1 VRGFARQLISAFTV
15 GVVMSVVMSVACSS
29 AAASSVNY
37 GDISHKNLKDLG
49 QASTGTKLP
58 LEIGMIANQ
67 SGIAGA
73 VKSASNPTS
82 SSYGKYLS
90 ISSVASKYGASSSRR
105 NAVTGAF
112 KKYNASATVDVFH
125 LRVVTTITIGTAQ
138 KMFGQHWHDYLD
150 NSTGAKTALPVNT
163 PKLPSGLSG
172 NVDTVAGLGHVIS
185 SGSSGGPSATLAPMV
200 APPVYDGGTPTRTG
214 TISPGCASSTFPSS
228 VFSSAGLF
236 PNQIDT
242 AYGISALQGAGL
254 RGQGI
259 NLAILGE
266 APTPTNDV
274 TTYRNCFGF
283 QGTSLKI
290 HNAGSIKPILESSL
304 DAMTVAMVA
313 PKLNRLDLWV
323 KQLGQNNPQG
333 AIELLASPIQAT
345 TNGTPLP
352 NVISISYG
360 ACEASVKPYSAAR
373 TLFDRE
379 AAAIDALGI
388 TIAVAAGD
396 SGSSTCAHGVKQ
408 SQLTSYDEQK
418 SASWPAVS
426 PWVLAVGGTNLSLT
440 PGNTIASSGVWNDE
454 EFPPPYKTDAGG
466 GGGVS
471 TTEKRPW
478 WQTAS
483 QSGNRPVPDVA
494 AFADAAPGY
503 TIICSSGV
511 QSCPSTPSPTITYVG
526 GTSAST
532 PLVAS
537 MIALWDQF
545 AKQAKWPKPGF
556 IPPMLYYIAKH
567 APTSFLDITTGTN
580 SVFSSVSCC
589 KAGPGYDEAT
599 GLGSP
604 IANLIPPQLHH

>member
-1 VRGFARQLISAFTV
+1 MAGFARPLTLALMV
-15 GVVMSVVMSVACSS
+15 CVALGVACGT
-29 AAASSVNY
+29 AAAAKVNY
-37 GDISHKNLKDLG
+37 GDISHKNLKDQG

-58 LEIGMIANQ
+58 LEIGLIANQ
-67 SGIAGA
+67 SGIASA
-73 VKSASNPTS
+73 VKAASNPTS

-90 ISSVASKYGASSSRR
+90 ISSLQSKYGASKSRR

-112 KKYNASATVDVFH
+112 KKYNTKATVDVFH
-125 LRVVTTITIGTAQ
+125 LRVVATITIGTAQ
-138 KMFGQHWHDYLD
+138 KMFGTKWHVYL
-150 NSTGAKTALPVNT
+150 NKSTGARSALPVNT

-185 SGSSGGPSATLAPMV
+185 SGSSGAAATLVPMLQP
-200 APPVYDGGTPTRTG
+200 AIYDGGTPTRTG
-214 TISPGCASSTFPSS
+214 TISPGCATGTFPSS
-228 VFSSAGLF
+228 VFSSEGLF

-242 AYGISALQGAGL
+242 AYGISAMQAAGYQ
-254 RGQGI
+254 GQGI

-274 TTYRNCFGF
+274 STFRNCFGF

-290 HNAGSIKPILESSL
+290 HNAGNIKPILESSL

-313 PKLNRLDLWV
+313 PKLGRLDLWV
-323 KQLGQNNPQG
+323 KQLGQDNPQG

-345 TNGTPLP
+345 KNGTPLP

-379 AAAIDALGI
+379 AKAIDALGI
-388 TIAVAAGD
+388 TIVVAAGD
-396 SGSSTCAHGVKQ
+396 SGSSACAHGVKP

-426 PWVLAVGGTNLSLT
+426 PWVLAVGGTNISLT
-440 PGNTIASSGVWNDE
+440 PSNTIASSGVWNDT
-454 EFPPPYKTDAGG
+454 EFPAPYDTIAGG

-483 QSGNRPVPDVA
+483 QSDNRPVPDVA
-494 AFADAAPGY
+494 AFADAEPGY
-503 TIICSSGV
+503 TIVCSSGV
-511 QSCPSTPSPTITYVG
+511 QSCPPTSTQTLTYVG

-532 PLVAS
+532 PLVAG
-537 MIALWDQF
+537 MIALWDQY
-545 AKQAKWPKPGF
+545 AKQEKWPKPGF
-556 IPPMLYYIAKH
+556 IAPMLYYIAKH
-567 APTSFLDITTGTN
+567 SPTSFLDITTGTN

-589 KAGPGYDEAT
+589 TAGPGYDEAT

-604 IANLIPPQLHH
+604 IANLIAGQLHH

>member
-1 VRGFARQLISAFTV
+1 VDGVIRHLASAIAFCL
-15 GVVMSVVMSVACSS
+15 VVSITGGT

-49 QASTGTKLP
+49 SASTGTKLP

-67 SGIAGA
+67 SGIANA

-90 ISSVASKYGASSSRR
+90 ISSLQSKYGASSQRR

-112 KKYNASATVDVFH
+112 HKYNVKATIDVFH
-125 LRVVTTITIGTAQ
+125 LRAVTTITIGTAQ
-138 KMFGQHWHDYLD
+138 KMFGTHWHVYLD
-150 NSTGAKTALPVNT
+150 SSTGARSALPVNT

-172 NVDTVAGLGHVIS
+172 NVDTVAGLRHVIS
-185 SGSSGGPSATLAPMV
+185 SGSSATDV
-200 APPVYDGGTPTRTG
+200 PPVTLTPMAQQAVYAGGTPTRTG
-214 TISPGCASSTFPSS
+214 SISPGCATSTFPGS
-228 VFSSAGLF
+228 VFSTAGLF
-236 PNQIDT
+236 PNEIDT
-242 AYGISALQGAGL
+242 AYGIIALQAQGF

-259 NLAILGE
+259 NVAILGE
-266 APTPTNDV
+266 APTQTSDV
-274 TTYRNCFGF
+274 TTFRNCFGF

-304 DAMTVAMVA
+304 DAMAVAMVA

-323 KQLGQNNPQG
+323 RQLSQDNPQG
-333 AIELLASPIQAT
+333 AIELLAAPIQAT

-360 ACEASVKPYSAAR
+360 VCEATAKPYSAER

-379 AAAIDALGI
+379 AAAIAAVGI
-388 TIAVAAGD
+388 TTLVAAGD
-396 SGSSTCAHGVKQ
+396 SGSSACAHGVKQ
-408 SQLTSYDEQK
+408 SQLTSYDKQK

-440 PGNTIASSGVWNDE
+440 PSNTIASSGVWNDLA
-454 EFPPPYKTDAGG
+454 FPPPYQAIAAG

-471 TTEKRPW
+471 STEKRPW

-483 QSGNRPVPDVA
+483 QTSNRALPDA
-494 AFADAAPGY
+494 AVFADAAPGY
-503 TIICSSGV
+503 TIVCSSKV
-511 QSCPSTPSPTITYVG
+511 QGCPATPAQTITYVG
-526 GTSAST
+526 GTSGAT
-532 PLVAS
+532 PLVAG

-545 AKQAKWPKPGF
+545 AKQQKWPKPGF
-556 IPPMLYYIAKH
+556 VPPMLYYIAKH
-567 APTSFLDITTGTN
+567 QPSSLLDITTGTN

-589 KAGPGYDEAT
+589 KAGPGYDQAT

-604 IANLIPPQLHH
+604 FANLIAQRLHR

>member
-1 VRGFARQLISAFTV
+1 L
-15 GVVMSVVMSVACSS
+15 
-29 AAASSVNY
+29 
-37 GDISHKNLKDLG
+37 
-49 QASTGTKLP
+49 
-58 LEIGMIANQ
+58 
-67 SGIAGA
+67 
-73 VKSASNPTS
+73 
-82 SSYGKYLS
+82 
-90 ISSVASKYGASSSRR
+90 
-105 NAVTGAF
+105 
-112 KKYNASATVDVFH
+112 
-125 LRVVTTITIGTAQ
+125 
-138 KMFGQHWHDYLD
+138 
-150 NSTGAKTALPVNT
+150 
-163 PKLPSGLSG
+163 
-172 NVDTVAGLGHVIS
+172 
-185 SGSSGGPSATLAPMV
+185 
-200 APPVYDGGTPTRTG
+200 
-214 TISPGCASSTFPSS
+214 
-228 VFSSAGLF
+228 GLF
-236 PNQIDT
+236 PNQTDA
-242 AYGISALQGAGL
+242 AYSINALQVAGL
-254 RGQGI
+254 QGQGI

-274 TTYRNCFGF
+274 TTFRNCFGF

-323 KQLGQNNPQG
+323 KQLGQDNPQG

-360 ACEASVKPYSAAR
+360 VCEATVKPASAAR

-388 TIAVAAGD
+388 TIVVAAGD
-396 SGSSTCAHGVKQ
+396 SGSSSCAHGVKQ
-408 SQLTSYDEQK
+408 SQLTSYDKQK

-440 PGNTIASSGVWNDE
+440 PSNTIASSGVWNDE
-454 EFPPPYKTDAGG
+454 EFPPPYQTIAAG

-483 QSGNRPVPDVA
+483 QSTNRPVPDVA

-503 TIICSSGV
+503 VIICSSGV
-511 QSCPSTPSPTITYVG
+511 QSCPASSAQTITYVG

-532 PLVAS
+532 PLVAG

-545 AKQAKWPKPGF
+545 AKQQKWPKPGF

-567 APTSFLDITTGTN
+567 ATTSFLDISTGTN

-589 KAGPGYDEAT
+589 KAGSGYDEAT

-604 IANLIPPQLHH
+604 IANLVAAQLHH

>member
-1 VRGFARQLISAFTV
+1 MLRFARHLVPAFAV
-15 GVVMSVVMSVACSS
+15 WLVLGVVCATAS
-29 AAASSVNY
+29 ASSVNF

-49 QASTGTKLP
+49 RASTGTKLP

-67 SGIAGA
+67 SGISSA

-82 SSYGKYLS
+82 SSFGTYLS
-90 ISSVASKYGASSSRR
+90 ISSLQSKYGASSRR
-105 NAVTGAF
+105 RKAVIGAF
-112 KKYNASATVDVFH
+112 GKYNSKATVDVFH

-138 KMFGQHWHDYLD
+138 KMFGTNWHVYV
-150 NSTGAKTALPVNT
+150 NSSTGARSALPVHT

-172 NVDTVAGLGHVIS
+172 NVDTIAGLGHVIR
-185 SGSSGGPSATLAPMV
+185 SGSSGAANVPSATLAPV
-200 APPVYDGGTPTRTG
+200 VQPAIYGGGTPTHTG
-214 TISPGCASSTFPSS
+214 TISAGCATSMFPAA

-242 AYGISALQGAGL
+242 AYGISALQTAGFQ
-254 RGQGI
+254 GQGV

-266 APTPTNDV
+266 APTPTSDV
-274 TTYRNCFGF
+274 STFRNCFGF

-323 KQLGQNNPQG
+323 KQLGQDNPQG

-345 TNGTPLP
+345 MNGTPLP

-360 ACEASVKPYSAAR
+360 VCEATAKPASAAR

-379 AAAIDALGI
+379 AAAIAALGI
-388 TIAVAAGD
+388 TIVVAAGD
-396 SGSSTCAHGVKQ
+396 SGSSACAHGVKQ
-408 SQLTSYDEQK
+408 SQLTSFDEQK

-426 PWVLAVGGTNLSLT
+426 PWALAVGGTNLSLA
-440 PGNTIASSGVWNDE
+440 PSNAIASSGVWNDE
-454 EFPPPYKTDAGG
+454 EFPSPYRTTAGG

-471 TTEKRPW
+471 STEKRPW
-478 WQTAS
+478 WLTAS
-483 QSGNRPVPDVA
+483 QSANRPVPDVA
-494 AFADAAPGY
+494 AFADPAPGY
-503 TIICSSGV
+503 AIICSSGV
-511 QSCPSTPSPTITYVG
+511 QGCPQTSAQTITYVG
-526 GTSAST
+526 GTSAAT
-532 PLVAS
+532 PLVAG
-537 MIALWDQF
+537 MIALWDQV
-545 AKQAKWPKPGF
+545 AKQEKLPKPGF
-556 IPPMLYYIAKH
+556 ISPMLYYIAKH

-580 SVFSSVSCC
+580 SLFSNVSCC
-589 KAGPGYDEAT
+589 DAGPGYDQAT

-604 IANLIPPQLHH
+604 NAQQIAGQLHH

>member
-1 VRGFARQLISAFTV
+1 MPGFTRQLTSACAV
-15 GVVMSVVMSVACSS
+15 GLVLSVACAT
-29 AAASSVNY
+29 AAASVNY
-37 GDISHKNLKDLG
+37 GDISHKNLKDQG
-49 QASTGTKLP
+49 QAGTGTKLP

-67 SGIAGA
+67 SGIASA

-82 SSYGKYLS
+82 SSYGKYIS
-90 ISSVASKYGASSSRR
+90 ISTLQSKYGASSSRR

-112 KKYNASATVDVFH
+112 KKYNDTATVDVFH

-138 KMFGQHWHDYLD
+138 KMFGTKWHVYL
-150 NSTGAKTALPVNT
+150 NSSTGARSALPVNT

-185 SGSSGGPSATLAPMV
+185 SGSSGAPNAPAV
-200 APPVYDGGTPTRTG
+200 PPPVYGGGTPTRTG
-214 TISPGCASSTFPSS
+214 TISAGCAASMFPSS
-228 VFSSAGLF
+228 VFSSLGLF

-242 AYGISALQGAGL
+242 AYGISTLQATGFWGE
-254 RGQGI
+254 GV

-333 AIELLASPIQAT
+333 VIELLASPIQAT

-360 ACEASVKPYSAAR
+360 VCEAAAKPYSAAR

-388 TIAVAAGD
+388 TIVVAAGD
-396 SGSSTCAHGVKQ
+396 SGSSTCAHGVKK
-408 SQLTSYDEQK
+408 SQLNSYDEQK

-440 PGNTIASSGVWNDE
+440 PANAIASSGVWNDT
-454 EFPPPYKTDAGG
+454 EFLPPYQTIAGG

-483 QSGNRPVPDVA
+483 TSDNRPVPDVA

-503 TIICSSGV
+503 TIVCSSGV
-511 QSCPSTPSPTITYVG
+511 QSCPSTPSPTLTYVG

-532 PLVAS
+532 PLVAG
-537 MIALWDQF
+537 MIALWDQV
-545 AKQAKWPKPGF
+545 AKQEKWPKPGF
-556 IPPMLYYIAKH
+556 IAPMLYYIAKH
-567 APTSFLDITTGTN
+567 APTSLLDITTGSNT
-580 SVFSSVSCC
+580 VFSSVSCC
-589 KAGPGYDEAT
+589 KAGTGYDEAT

-604 IANLIPPQLHH
+604 IANLIAAQLHH

>member
-1 VRGFARQLISAFTV
+1 MLRLARHLVLAFAVWLALSV
-15 GVVMSVVMSVACSS
+15 GCAVA
-29 AAASSVNY
+29 AAASVNF

-49 QASTGTKLP
+49 PAATGTKLP

-67 SGIAGA
+67 SGIASA

-82 SSYGKYLS
+82 SGFGKYLS
-90 ISSVASKYGASSSRR
+90 ISSLQSKYGASSSRR
-105 NAVTGAF
+105 KAVVGAF
-112 KKYNASATVDVFH
+112 NKYNTKATVDVFH

-138 KMFGQHWHDYLD
+138 KMFGTSWHVYRN
-150 NSTGAKTALPVNT
+150 NSTGARSALPVHT

-185 SGSSGGPSATLAPMV
+185 SGSSAAANAGSARLTPMV
-200 APPVYDGGTPTRTG
+200 QPAIYGGGTPTRTG
-214 TISPGCASSTFPSS
+214 TISAGCTTSMFPGA

-242 AYGISALQGAGL
+242 AYGISALQAAGVQ
-254 RGQGI
+254 GQGI

-274 TTYRNCFGF
+274 STFRNCFGF
-283 QGTSLKI
+283 QGSSLKI

-323 KQLGQNNPQG
+323 KQLGQDNPQG
-333 AIELLASPIQAT
+333 VIELLAAPVQAT

-360 ACEASVKPYSAAR
+360 VCEATAKPASAAR

-388 TIAVAAGD
+388 TIVVAAGD
-396 SGSSTCAHGVKQ
+396 SGSSACAHGVKQ

-426 PWVLAVGGTNLSLT
+426 PWVLAVGGTNLSLA
-440 PGNTIASSGVWNDE
+440 PSNAIVSSGVWNDE
-454 EFPPPYKTDAGG
+454 VFPAPYDTIAGG

-483 QSGNRPVPDVA
+483 QSANRPLPDVA
-494 AFADAAPGY
+494 AFADPAPGY

-511 QSCPSTPSPTITYVG
+511 QDCPPSSGQTIAYVG
-526 GTSAST
+526 GTSAAT
-532 PLVAS
+532 PLVAG
-537 MIALWDQF
+537 MIALWNQV
-545 AKQAKWPKPGF
+545 AKQQHWPKPGF

-567 APTSFLDITTGTN
+567 GPSAFLDIATGTN
-580 SVFSSVSCC
+580 SVFSNVSCC
-589 KAGPGYDEAT
+589 EAGPGYDEAT

-604 IANLIPPQLHH
+604 SASVIAGQLHH

>member
-1 VRGFARQLISAFTV
+1 VPAFTRHVISAFTV
-15 GVVMSVVMSVACSS
+15 WVVLSVACGT
-29 AAASSVNY
+29 AAAASVNY

-67 SGIAGA
+67 SGIASA

-90 ISSVASKYGASSSRR
+90 ISSLRSKYGASSSRR

-112 KKYNASATVDVFH
+112 NKYNVTATVDVFH
-125 LRVVTTITIGTAQ
+125 LRLVATITIGTAQ
-138 KMFGQHWHDYLD
+138 KMFGTSWHVYLD
-150 NSTGAKTALPVNT
+150 NSTGARTALPVHT

-185 SGSSGGPSATLAPMV
+185 SGSSAAADGPSATLLPMV
-200 APPVYDGGTPTRTG
+200 QPPTYDGGTPTRTG
-214 TISPGCASSTFPSS
+214 TISPGCATSTFPSS
-228 VFSSAGLF
+228 VFSTAGLF

-242 AYGISALQGAGL
+242 AYWISALQAAGL
-254 RGQGI
+254 QGAGI

-333 AIELLASPIQAT
+333 AIDLLAAPIQAT
-345 TNGTPLP
+345 TNGIPLP

-360 ACEASVKPYSAAR
+360 ACEAAVKPYSAAR

-388 TIAVAAGD
+388 TIVVAAGD
-396 SGSSTCAHGVKQ
+396 SGSSTCAHGVNP
-408 SQLTSYDEQK
+408 SRLTSYDEQQ

-426 PWVLAVGGTNLSLT
+426 PWVLAVGGTNISLT
-440 PGNTIASSGVWNDE
+440 PSNTIAFSGVWNDT
-454 EFPPPYKTDAGG
+454 EFLAPYETIAGG

-483 QSGNRPVPDVA
+483 QSANRPLPDVA
-494 AFADAAPGY
+494 AFADPAPGY
-503 TIICSSGV
+503 AIVCSSGV
-511 QSCPSTPSPTITYVG
+511 QSCPPTSGQTIAYVG
-526 GTSAST
+526 GTSAAT
-532 PLVAS
+532 PLVAG

-545 AKQAKWPKPGF
+545 AKQEKWPKPGF
-556 IPPMLYYIAKH
+556 IAPMLYYIANH

-580 SVFSSVSCC
+580 SVFSNLSCC
-589 KAGPGYDEAT
+589 QAGPGYDEAT

-604 IANLIPPQLHH
+604 IANLIAAQLKH

>member
-1 VRGFARQLISAFTV
+1 VAGFSRHLISAFTV
-15 GVVMSVVMSVACSS
+15 WVVLSVACGT
-29 AAASSVNY
+29 AAAASVNY

-67 SGIAGA
+67 SGIASA

-90 ISSVASKYGASSSRR
+90 ISSLASKYGASSSRR

-112 KKYNASATVDVFH
+112 KKYNVTATVDVFH
-125 LRVVTTITIGTAQ
+125 LRVVATISIGTAQ
-138 KMFGQHWHDYLD
+138 KMFGTSWHVYLD
-150 NSTGAKTALPVNT
+150 KSTGAKTALPVNT

-185 SGSSGGPSATLAPMV
+185 SGGSAAADVPSATPVPMV
-200 APPVYDGGTPTRTG
+200 QPPIYDGGTPTRTG
-214 TISPGCASSTFPSS
+214 TISPGCATSMFPSS
-228 VFSSAGLF
+228 VGSTAGLF

-242 AYGISALQGAGL
+242 AYGISALQAAGF
-254 RGQGI
+254 RGGGV
-259 NLAILGE
+259 NVAILGE

-290 HNAGSIKPILESSL
+290 HNAGSIKPILETSL

-313 PKLNRLDLWV
+313 PNLNRLDLWV

-333 AIELLASPIQAT
+333 AIELLAAPIQAT

-360 ACEASVKPYSAAR
+360 ACEAAVKPYSAAR

-388 TIAVAAGD
+388 TIVVAAGD
-396 SGSSTCAHGVKQ
+396 SGSSACAHGVNP
-408 SQLTSYDEQK
+408 SQLTSYDEQQ

-426 PWVLAVGGTNLSLT
+426 PWVLAVGGTNISLT
-440 PGNTIASSGVWNDE
+440 QSNTIASSGAWNDT
-454 EFPPPYKTDAGG
+454 EFPAPYETIAGG

-483 QSGNRPVPDVA
+483 QSGNRPLPDVA
-494 AFADAAPGY
+494 AFADPAPGY
-503 TIICSSGV
+503 TIVCSSGV
-511 QSCPSTPSPTITYVG
+511 QSCPPTSGQTIAYVG
-526 GTSAST
+526 GTSAAT
-532 PLVAS
+532 PLVAG
-537 MIALWDQF
+537 MIALWDQV
-545 AKQAKWPKPGF
+545 AKQEKFPKPGF
-556 IPPMLYYIAKH
+556 IAPMLYYIAKH

-580 SVFSSVSCC
+580 SVFSSISCC
-589 KAGPGYDEAT
+589 NAGPGYDEAT

-604 IANLIPPQLHH
+604 IANLIAAQLHH

>member
-1 VRGFARQLISAFTV
+1 
-15 GVVMSVVMSVACSS
+15 
-29 AAASSVNY
+29 
-37 GDISHKNLKDLG
+37 
-49 QASTGTKLP
+49 
-58 LEIGMIANQ
+58 MIANQ
-67 SGIAGA
+67 SGISSA

-90 ISSVASKYGASSSRR
+90 ISSLQSKYGASSSRR

-112 KKYNASATVDVFH
+112 KKYNAKATVDVFH

-138 KMFGQHWHDYLD
+138 KMFGTNWHVYAQQIDWRAVGAAGQHPEAPFRVERKRRHDRR
-150 NSTGAKTALPVNT
+150 P
-163 PKLPSGLSG
+163 
-172 NVDTVAGLGHVIS
+172 GHVIS
-185 SGSSGGPSATLAPMV
+185 SGSSGAGDVPSATLMPMV
-200 APPVYDGGTPTRTG
+200 QPAIYDGGTPTRTG
-214 TISPGCASSTFPSS
+214 TISPGCATSTFPSS
-228 VFSSAGLF
+228 VFSSEGLF

-242 AYGISALQGAGL
+242 AYGISAMQAAGFQ
-254 RGQGI
+254 GQGI

-274 TTYRNCFGF
+274 TTFRNCFGF

-323 KQLGQNNPQG
+323 KQLGQDNPQG
-333 AIELLASPIQAT
+333 VIELLASPIQAT

-360 ACEASVKPYSAAR
+360 VCEATVKPSSAAR

-388 TIAVAAGD
+388 TIVVAAGD
-396 SGSSTCAHGVKQ
+396 SGSSACAHGVKQ

-426 PWVLAVGGTNLSLT
+426 PWVLAVGGTNISLT
-440 PGNTIASSGVWNDE
+440 PSNAIASSGVWNDE
-454 EFPPPYKTDAGG
+454 EFPSPYQTIAGG

-483 QSGNRPVPDVA
+483 QSANRPVPDVA
-494 AFADAAPGY
+494 AFADPAPGY
-503 TIICSSGV
+503 TIVCSSGV
-511 QSCPSTPSPTITYVG
+511 KGCPSTQRKRSPT
-526 GTSAST
+526 SE
-532 PLVAS
+532 
-537 MIALWDQF
+537 
-545 AKQAKWPKPGF
+545 
-556 IPPMLYYIAKH
+556 
-567 APTSFLDITTGTN
+567 APAPRRRWSRG
-580 SVFSSVSCC
+580 
-589 KAGPGYDEAT
+589 
-599 GLGSP
+599 
-604 IANLIPPQLHH
+604 

>member
-1 VRGFARQLISAFTV
+1 MPEFARHVISALTV
-15 GVVMSVVMSVACSS
+15 WVVLGVACGT

-37 GDISHKNLKDLG
+37 GDISHKNLKDQG
-49 QASTGTKLP
+49 QASTSTKLP
-58 LEIGMIANQ
+58 LEIGLIANQ
-67 SGIAGA
+67 SGIASA
-73 VKSASNPTS
+73 VKSASNPSS

-90 ISSVASKYGASSSRR
+90 ISSLQSKYGASSSRR

-112 KKYNASATVDVFH
+112 KKYNTTATIDVFH
-125 LRVVTTITIGTAQ
+125 LRGVATITIRTAQ
-138 KMFGQHWHDYLD
+138 KMFGTSWHIYLN
-150 NSTGAKTALPVNT
+150 NSTGAKTALPVKT

-185 SGSSGGPSATLAPMV
+185 SGSPGAPDAPSATSVPIV
-200 APPVYDGGTPTRTG
+200 QPPIYDGGTPSRTG

-228 VFSSAGLF
+228 VLSSEGLF

-242 AYGISALQGAGL
+242 AYGISAMQAAGFQ
-254 RGQGI
+254 GQGI

-266 APTPTNDV
+266 APTPTGDV
-274 TTYRNCFGF
+274 TTFRSCFGF

-290 HNAGSIKPILESSL
+290 HNAGSIRPILESSL

-313 PKLNRLDLWV
+313 PRLNRLDLWV
-323 KQLGQNNPQG
+323 KQLGQKNPQG
-333 AIELLASPIQAT
+333 AIELLAAPIQAT

-388 TIAVAAGD
+388 TIVVAAGD
-396 SGSSTCAHGVKQ
+396 SGSSACAHGVKQ
-408 SQLTSYDEQK
+408 SQLTDYDEQQ

-426 PWVLAVGGTNLSLT
+426 PWVLAVGGTNISLT
-440 PGNTIASSGVWNDE
+440 PGNTIAASGVWNDTE
-454 EFPPPYKTDAGG
+454 YPAPYHTIAGG

-483 QSGNRPVPDVA
+483 QSSNRPVPDVA
-494 AFADAAPGY
+494 AFADAEPGY

-511 QSCPSTPSPTITYVG
+511 QSCPSPPGQTITFVG
-526 GTSAST
+526 GTSAAA
-532 PLVAS
+532 PLVAGT
-537 MIALWDQF
+537 IALWDQF
-545 AKQAKWPKPGF
+545 AKSEMWPKPGF
-556 IPPMLYYIAKH
+556 IPPTLYHIDKQL
-567 APTSFLDITTGTN
+567 PTSFLDITTGTN
-580 SVFSSVSCC
+580 SVFGTVSCC
-589 KAGPGYDEAT
+589 KAGTGYDEAT

-604 IANLIPPQLHH
+604 IANLVAAQLHR